1 MDIRGPGRFLIP
13 PDLTAGVGR
22 GYTPDALDR
31 QPSVGIGRGISKHPG
46 RRGRSP
52 DLRIRGSPP
61 DAEGL
66 AEGGEAACFDR
77 PAHAGHQRLVVP
89 EVVQGAQPR
98 GPHPVAPPQVPHVGA
113 AVAVAA
119 GLAAPTLLAPP
130 RLALTLPLP
139 HPPPPR
145 PRPV

>member
-66 AEGGEAACFDR
+66 AEGGEAARSEEHKFEPPSLMR
-77 PAHAGHQRLVVP
+77 TQYAGFSLKKQK
-89 EVVQGAQPR
+89 
-98 GPHPVAPPQVPHVGA
+98 
-113 AVAVAA
+113 
-119 GLAAPTLLAPP
+119 
-130 RLALTLPLP
+130 
-139 HPPPPR
+139 
-145 PRPV
+145 